1 MCAHVC
7 VYVAVAATDA
17 AREIAA
23 AIGGV
28 SLVIDALRRFNNRSR
43 VVQRACWA
51 LLSLAA
57 RNGTHTLVWLGH
69 SCMHVL
75 SMRRLTCVAW
85 WRAGA
90 DTVALQ
96 IAIDGG
102 VAAVVDAMEVCS
114 DTVEVQVYGCW
125 ALANIAWNEGA

>member
-1 MCAHVC
+1 MC

-57 RNGTHTLVWLGH
+57 RNGTHCG
-69 SCMHVL
+69 
-75 SMRRLTCVAW
+75 VAW
-85 WRAGA
+85 ALMYACVEHASPHLRCVVACWGRHGGA
-90 DTVALQ
+90 ADRH
-96 IAIDGG
+96 
-102 VAAVVDAMEVCS
+102 
-114 DTVEVQVYGCW
+114 
-125 ALANIAWNEGA
+125 